1 MRDVTDN
8 RTAELPVGETKRGRG
23 RPPKANA
30 LSNAERQAAYR
41 ARRKSSVT
49 VTENAGVFRGEV
61 MHQGFDGLEDA
72 MAELRAELEAT
83 KAELAEAHEAI
94 DEMTGQV
101 KSLRAELDGSRR
113 QVKLSEAERNK
124 AFEAY
129 RKFEK
134 EHVERQAYQGLTD
147 AHHELVAKHRKVLEQ
162 LDVVKE
168 RAAKSVTRNGN
179 PVDFDFMVQV
189 VRCVRSARDWR
200 KRYELFDLVGW
211 KRFNCSVA
219 TTDEMR
225 EALRDAITGDST
237 SRMIRNAEKRE
248 AQSRNEKA

>member
-72 MAELRAELEAT
+72 MAELRAELDAT
-83 KAELAEAHEAI
+83 KAELAEAHETI
-94 DEMTGQV
+94 DEMTDQVRDLRGQL
-101 KSLRAELDGSRR
+101 KGSQH
-113 QVKLSEAERNK
+113 QVELSEAERNK

-162 LDVVKE
+162 LELVKE
-168 RAAKSVTRNGN
+168 RAGKAVTRNGN
-179 PVDFDFMVQV
+179 PVDFDFMIDLVNR
-189 VRCVRSARDWR
+189 VRKARSWKVRHAIADLPGWEVFASDWR
-200 KRYELFDLVGW
+200 
-211 KRFNCSVA
+211 
-219 TTDEMR
+219 TTSAMR
-225 EALRDAITGDST
+225 KALWNAMTGDA
-237 SRMIRNAEKRE
+237 ML
-248 AQSRNEKA
+248 